1 MKHASDEDLIL
12 LAWGEPT
19 RSAEHAGACER
30 CQARLFRM
38 RQFLEGVP
46 APSVP
51 DRDETYG
58 REVWRRLAP
67 KLTDQS
73 RPRRHSLFAPAS
85 FVRVAA
91 ILTLL
96 LGAFLIGRLTS
107 QRAAQPS
114 PGPVRERILLVAVGD
129 HLERSEV
136 VLLDFV
142 NSESSTGASERARE
156 RARNLLADNRLYRQ
170 TAARSGDPAVAGVLD
185 ELERVLI
192 EMAHGPVSPESRE
205 ALRRRIE
212 SEGVLFKIH
221 VLDTR
226 VRAGENGR
234 APGASRSQSL

>member
-19 RSAEHAGACER
+19 RSAAHAGACER
-30 CQARLFRM
+30 CQSRLFQM
-38 RQFLEGVP
+38 RQFLEAVP
-46 APSVP
+46 PPSVP
-51 DRDETYG
+51 DRDEAYG

-67 KLTDQS
+67 KLTDPS
-73 RPRRHSLFAPAS
+73 RPRRHSFFAPAS
-85 FVRVAA
+85 LVRAAA
-91 ILTLL
+91 IAALL
-96 LGAFLIGRLTS
+96 LGAFLIGRLTN
-107 QRAAQPS
+107 QRAPQPS

-142 NSESSTGASERARE
+142 NSESSAGASERTRE

-170 TAARSGDPAVAGVLD
+170 TAARSGDPAVASVLD

-192 EMAHGPVSPESRE
+192 EMAHGPVSAESRE

-226 VRAGENGR
+226 VRAGEKSQ
-234 APGASRSQSL
+234 ATGANRSQSL

>member
-12 LAWGEPT
+12 LAWGEST
-19 RSAEHAGACER
+19 RSAAHAEACET
-30 CQARLFRM
+30 CQTRLARM
-38 RQFLEGVP
+38 RQFLEGVLAP
-46 APSVP
+46 APP
-51 DRDETYG
+51 HRDETYG

-67 KLTDQS
+67 KLAEQP
-73 RPRRHSLFAPAS
+73 RPQRHFLFAPAS
-85 FVRVAA
+85 FVRAAA
-91 ILTLL
+91 IVTLL

-107 QRAAQPS
+107 RPTPQPIS
-114 PGPVRERILLVAVGD
+114 GPVRERILLVAVGD

-142 NSESSTGASERARE
+142 NSESSGGRTERARE

-170 TAARSGDPAVAGVLD
+170 TAARSDPAVASVLD

-205 ALRRRIE
+205 ALRRRID

-226 VRAGENGR
+226 VRAGETGR
-234 APGASRSQSL
+234 ALGGSRSLPL

>member
-1 MKHASDEDLIL
+1 
-12 LAWGEPT
+12 
-19 RSAEHAGACER
+19 
-30 CQARLFRM
+30 
-38 RQFLEGVP
+38 V
-46 APSVP
+46 
-51 DRDETYG
+51 
-58 REVWRRLAP
+58 
-67 KLTDQS
+67 
-73 RPRRHSLFAPAS
+73 
-85 FVRVAA
+85 

-142 NSESSTGASERARE
+142 NSESATGGSERARE

-192 EMAHGPVSPESRE
+192 EMAHGPVSAESRE

-226 VRAGENGR
+226 VRAGEKGR
-234 APGASRSQSL
+234 APGASRSQAL

>member
-19 RSAEHAGACER
+19 RSAEHADVCER
-30 CQARLFRM
+30 CQTRLSRIS
-38 RQFLEGVP
+38 QFLEGVP
-46 APSVP
+46 APAVP
-51 DRDETYG
+51 DRDENYG

-67 KLTDQS
+67 RLTEAS

-85 FVRVAA
+85 FVRAAA

-114 PGPVRERILLVAVGD
+114 SGPVRERILLVAVGD

-142 NSESSTGASERARE
+142 NSESSTGPSERTRE

-192 EMAHGPVSPESRE
+192 EMAHGPVSAESRE

-226 VRAGENGR
+226 VRAGESVR
-234 APGASRSQSL
+234 ALGGSRS

>member
-1 MKHASDEDLIL
+1 M
-12 LAWGEPT
+12 
-19 RSAEHAGACER
+19 
-30 CQARLFRM
+30 RLF
-38 RQFLEGVP
+38 LEAVP
-46 APSVP
+46 PPSVP
-51 DRDETYG
+51 DRDEAYG

-67 KLTDQS
+67 KLTDPS

-85 FVRVAA
+85 FVRAAA
-91 ILTLL
+91 IAALL

-107 QRAAQPS
+107 HAPQPS

-142 NSESSTGASERARE
+142 NSESSAGASERTRE

-192 EMAHGPVSPESRE
+192 EMAHGPVSAESRE

-226 VRAGENGR
+226 VRAGENGQ
-234 APGASRSQSL
+234 APGAGRSQSL

>member
-19 RSAEHAGACER
+19 RSAAHADACER
-30 CQARLFRM
+30 CQTRLSRM

-46 APSVP
+46 APSP
-51 DRDETYG
+51 PHRDEAYG
-58 REVWRRLAP
+58 RQVWRRLAP
-67 KLTDQS
+67 RLTDQS
-73 RPRRHSLFAPAS
+73 RPPRHSLFAPAS
-85 FVRVAA
+85 FVRAAA
-91 ILTLL
+91 ILALL
-96 LGAFLIGRLTS
+96 VGAFLIGRLTS
-107 QRAAQPS
+107 QRAPQPS

-142 NSESSTGASERARE
+142 NSESSAGTSERTRE

-170 TAARSGDPAVAGVLD
+170 TAARSGDPAVASVLD

-192 EMAHGPVSPESRE
+192 EMAHGPVSAESRE

-234 APGASRSQSL
+234 EPGASRSQSL

>member
-1 MKHASDEDLIL
+1 VKHASDEDLIL

-19 RSAEHAGACER
+19 RSAAHADACEH
-30 CQARLFRM
+30 CQSRLSRM

-51 DRDETYG
+51 DRDEAYG
-58 REVWRRLAP
+58 REVWSRLAP

-73 RPRRHSLFAPAS
+73 HRERHPLFAPAS
-85 FVRVAA
+85 FVRAA
-91 ILTLL
+91 VILTLL

-142 NSESSTGASERARE
+142 NSESATGGSERARE

-192 EMAHGPVSPESRE
+192 EMAHGPVSAESRE

-226 VRAGENGR
+226 VRAGEKGR
-234 APGASRSQSL
+234 APGASRSQAL